1 MQVSEKDLKK
11 IMANPL
17 FCGVCKEKVA
27 TVFSECG
34 CRTVDFA
41 DGETLLSPQTAEK
54 AAGLILE
61 GRAVV
66 TTPDPTK
73 KTLLR
78 FLGVGEPFGI
88 ANLFCDAPYISVI
101 RAHGACRAFLMPET
115 AIRRLLEDD
124 HTFLYQYLGFLSG
137 RIRYLNRKIGYLTA
151 GSAERRLALYLWSL
165 GKESVR
171 LDASISALSDL
182 LDIGR
187 ASLYRAFDRLTED
200 GFIRK
205 EGRSITLLDPN
216 GMLRAYR

>member
-1 MQVSEKDLKK
+1 MQFSEKDLKK
-11 IMANPL
+11 LWANPL
-17 FCGVCKEKVA
+17 FYGVKKDVA
-27 TVFSECG
+27 EAILGEHGARVA
-34 CRTVDFA
+34 VFA
-41 DGETLLSPQTAEK
+41 DGETLLSPEAEK
-54 AAGLILE
+54 KTAGLILE

-88 ANLFCDAPYISVI
+88 ANLFSNAPYISVI
-101 RAHGACRAFLMPET
+101 RAHGACRVFLLPEA

-124 HTFLYQYLGFLSG
+124 HAFLYQYLAFLSG

-171 LDASISALSDL
+171 LDASISALSEL

-187 ASLYRAFDRLTED
+187 ASLYRAFDRLTAD

-205 EGRSITLLDPN
+205 EGRSITLLDPD
-216 GMLRAYR
+216 GMLRAYQ